1 MPAGS
6 SFGTLFRVTSFGE
19 SHGRAI
25 GVVVDGVP
33 AGLPLNEC
41 DLYKELLLRRPGHRW
56 ATQRREPDRPEILS
70 GLFEGRTTGH
80 PIAVVVWN
88 RDVDSRPYEEV
99 RCKPR
104 PGHADLAYILKY
116 GWENWDYRGGGR
128 ASGRETVARVAAG
141 AIAKKLLL
149 SIGVRVYAR
158 LAEIGGLV
166 LAEPT
171 EEPRVEELV
180 EARHSPLRV
189 HDRALEERVASLI
202 EAARREGDSLGG
214 VVEVVA
220 FGVPPGL
227 GDPVFDKL
235 KADLAKALMSIP
247 AAVGFEVGLGFRLA
261 RMRGSEA
268 RDPIRLVDGEPRPVG
283 PAHGGMLGGVS
294 VGTPIRVRVAFKPTS
309 SIPRPITTVNV
320 CEGRED
326 TIVVRGRHD
335 PALVVRAV
343 AVAEAMA
350 AIVLADHALRAGL
363 IPANRLGEEHVE
375 RVIREWDTAYPW
387 PRWADD
393 VLSCQPR
400 G

>member
-6 SFGTLFRVTSFGE
+6 SFGTLLRVTTFGE
-19 SHGRAI
+19 SHGPAI
-25 GVVVDGVP
+25 GAVVDGVP
-33 AGLPLNEC
+33 AGMPLSER
-41 DLYKELLLRRPGHRW
+41 DVYKELLLRRPGHRW
-56 ATQRREPDRPEILS
+56 ATQRREPDKPQILS
-70 GLFEGRTTGH
+70 GVFEGRTTGH
-80 PIAVVVWN
+80 PIAVIIWN

-99 RCKPR
+99 RCRPR

-128 ASGRETVARVAAG
+128 ASGRETAARVAAG

-158 LAEIGGLV
+158 LASIGGLELV
-166 LAEPT
+166 DPRG
-171 EEPRVEELV
+171 EPRIEDFIA
-180 EARHSPLRV
+180 ARHSPLRV
-189 HDRALEERVASLI
+189 HDPGLEARVARMI
-202 EAARREGDSLGG
+202 EEARSSGDSLGG

-235 KADLAKALMSIP
+235 KADLAKAMMSIP

-261 RMRGSEA
+261 SMRGSEA
-268 RDPIRLVDGEPRPVG
+268 RDPIRLVGGEPRPVG

-309 SIPRPITTVNV
+309 SIPRPVETWNV
-320 CEGRED
+320 CENRPD
-326 TIVVRGRHD
+326 VITVKGRHD

-350 AIVLADHALRAGL
+350 ALVIADHALRAGL
-363 IPANRLGEEHVE
+363 IPANRLSEEHVE
-375 RVIREWDTAYPW
+375 RIERLWDEAYPW
-387 PRWADD
+387 PRWA
-393 VLSCQPR
+393 
-400 G
+400 GEAG

>member
-6 SFGTLFRVTSFGE
+6 SFGVALKVTTFGE
-19 SHGRAI
+19 SHGPAI
-25 GVVVDGVP
+25 GVVIDGVP
-33 AGLPLNEC
+33 AGLPLSQR
-41 DLYKELLLRRPGHRW
+41 DILKELLLRRPGHRW
-56 ATQRREPDRPEILS
+56 ATQRREPDIPEIIS
-70 GLFEGRTTGH
+70 GVFEGRTTGH
-80 PIAVVVWN
+80 PIAVLVWN

-141 AIAKKLLL
+141 AVAKKLLL
-149 SIGVRVYAR
+149 AIGVRVYGR
-158 LAEIGGLV
+158 LASIGGLELV
-166 LAEPT
+166 DPFK
-171 EEPRVEELV
+171 EPRPEELV
-180 EARHSPLRV
+180 AARHSPLRV
-189 HDRALEERVASLI
+189 HDPILEEKVARMI
-202 EAARREGDSLGG
+202 EDARRSGDSLGG

-261 RMRGSEA
+261 SMKGSEA

-283 PAHGGMLGGVS
+283 QAHGGMLGGVS

-309 SIPRPITTVNV
+309 SIPRPIETWNV
-320 CEGRED
+320 CEDKPD
-326 TIVVRGRHD
+326 TITVKGRHD

-343 AVAEAMA
+343 AVAEAMTA
-350 AIVLADHALRAGL
+350 LVLADHALRNAL
-363 IPANRLGEEHVE
+363 IPPNRLEQRHVE
-375 RVIREWDTAYPW
+375 AVEEAWDEAYPW
-387 PRWADD
+387 PKWAEQHPSS
-393 VLSCQPR
+393 V
-400 G
+400 

>member
-6 SFGTLFRVTSFGE
+6 SFGVLFRVTTFGE
-19 SHGRAI
+19 SHGPAL

-33 AGLPLNEC
+33 AGLPLSED
-41 DLYKELLLRRPGHRW
+41 DLLRELVLRRPGHRW
-56 ATQRREPDRPEILS
+56 ATQRREPDRPVILS
-70 GLFEGRTTGH
+70 GVFEGRTTGH
-80 PIAVVVWN
+80 PVAVVVWN
-88 RDVDSRPYEEV
+88 QDVDSRPYEEV

-149 SIGVRVYAR
+149 AAGVRVYAR
-158 LAEIGGLV
+158 LASIGGLELV
-166 LAEPT
+166 DPAV
-171 EEPRVEELV
+171 EPREEELV
-180 EARHSPLRV
+180 AARHSPLRV
-189 HDRALEERVASLI
+189 HDPGLEERVARVI
-202 EAARREGDSLGG
+202 EEARRSGDSLGG

-235 KADLAKALMSIP
+235 KADLAKAMLSIP

-261 RMRGSEA
+261 SMRGSEA
-268 RDPIRLVDGEPRPVG
+268 RDPIRLVDGQPRPVG

-309 SIPRPITTVNV
+309 SIPRPIETWNV
-320 CEGRED
+320 CENKPD
-326 TIVVRGRHD
+326 VITVRGRHD
-335 PALVVRAV
+335 PALVIRAV

-350 AIVLADHALRAGL
+350 AIVLADHALRAQV
-363 IPANRLGEEHVE
+363 IPSNRLLDEHVRRIVE
-375 RVIREWDTAYPW
+375 EWDKAYPW
-387 PRWADD
+387 PRWA
-393 VLSCQPR
+393 R
-400 G
+400 NE

>member
-6 SFGTLFRVTSFGE
+6 SFGLLFRVTSFGE
-19 SHGRAI
+19 SHGKCI

-33 AGLPLNEC
+33 AGLPLSER
-41 DLYKELLLRRPGHRW
+41 DVYKELLLRRPGHRW

-70 GLFEGRTTGH
+70 GVFNGRTTGA
-80 PIAVVVWN
+80 PVAIIVWN

-104 PGHADLAYILKY
+104 PGHADLAYIEKY

-149 SIGVRVYAR
+149 AAGIRVYGR
-158 LAEIGGLV
+158 LAEIGGVELV
-166 LAEPT
+166 DPASEPS
-171 EEPRVEELV
+171 EEELRA
-180 EARHSPLRV
+180 ARHSPLRV
-189 HDRALEERVASLI
+189 HDPSLEERVAGMI
-202 EAARREGDSLGG
+202 EEARRQGDSLGG
-214 VVEVVA
+214 VVEAVA

-235 KADLAKALMSIP
+235 KADLAKAAMSIP

-268 RDPIRLVDGEPRPVG
+268 RDPIRKAGGRVIPVG
-283 PAHGGMLGGVS
+283 PAHGGMLGGIS
-294 VGTPIRVRVAFKPTS
+294 VGTPIRIRVAFKPTS
-309 SIPRPITTVNV
+309 SIPRPIETWNV
-320 CEGRED
+320 CKDKPDVIR
-326 TIVVRGRHD
+326 VKGRHD

-343 AVAEAMA
+343 AVVEAMMA
-350 AIVLADHALRAGL
+350 VVLADHALRNGL

-375 RVIREWDTAYPW
+375 RIERLWEEAYPC
-387 PRWADD
+387 PRWASD
-393 VLSCQPR
+393 CNI
-400 G
+400 